1 MYLECSSGV
10 CGKNNRGPL
19 EKKTKSSRNN
29 NFISK
34 SGGKV
39 NRKINN
45 RDETRNVQKGKINK
59 LAGIKGK

>member
-1 MYLECSSGV
+1 VECE
-10 CGKNNRGPL
+10 GKIT
-19 EKKTKSSRNN
+19 EDHWSKTKSSSYN